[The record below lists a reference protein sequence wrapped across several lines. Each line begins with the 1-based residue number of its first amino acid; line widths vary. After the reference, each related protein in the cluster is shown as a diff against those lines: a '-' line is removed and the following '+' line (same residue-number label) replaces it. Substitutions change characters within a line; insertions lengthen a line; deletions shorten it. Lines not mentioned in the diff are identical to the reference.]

1 MLLGSAGTLLANRD
15 FVAGEE
21 MFLVVNADNLTDF
34 DLRMLVD
41 AHRES
46 GRSRPIGVP
55 GARAVGCGI
64 VEVAGR
70 PDRRLRGE
78 ARATHQRP
86 RQRGPVR
93 LRPEVF
99 DEIPEP
105 LPRDIGFDL
114 LPRLVGRAA
123 VVPLGDAYFADIGTP
138 AALEH
143 ARDVWEAGR
152 RAMIITRTPLR
163 VGLVGGGTDLPDY
176 YREHGGR
183 VLNAAIDKYVY
194 VVVKQRF
201 DDDIYVNYS
210 SKEIVSR
217 VEDLEHELVR
227 EALHMAGVRGGVEIT
242 TLADIPS
249 AGSGLGSSSAV
260 TVGLLQA
267 LFAYQGRQLTAE
279 ELADRACAIEIDRCR
294 KPIGKQDQYA
304 AAYGGVCDIRFG
316 PGDRVVVDQLPLT
329 AQVRRAVQDELLL
342 FFTGITRSANTILG
356 EQTANIADRLPQ
368 LGMLRDLAG
377 EAANG
382 LREGDVDALG
392 VALNKSW
399 SAKRELASGVS
410 NPAID
415 EAVEAA
421 LGAGA
426 PAPR

>member
-1 MLLGSAGTLLANRD
+1 
-15 FVAGEE
+15 
-21 MFLVVNADNLTDF
+21 
-34 DLRMLVD
+34 
-41 AHRES
+41 
-46 GRSRPIGVP
+46 
-55 GARAVGCGI
+55 
-64 VEVAGR
+64 
-70 PDRRLRGE
+70 
-78 ARATHQRP
+78 
-86 RQRGPVR
+86 
-93 LRPEVF
+93 
-99 DEIPEP
+99 
-105 LPRDIGFDL
+105 
-114 LPRLVGRAA
+114 
-123 VVPLGDAYFADIGTP
+123 
-138 AALEH
+138 
-143 ARDVWEAGR
+143 
-152 RAMIITRTPLR
+152 MIITQTPLR

-210 SKEIVSR
+210 TKEIVSR
-217 VEDLEHELVR
+217 VEDLQHELVR
-227 EALHMAGVRGGVEIT
+227 EALHMTGIRGGVEIT

-304 AAYGGVCDIRFG
+304 AAYGGVCEIRFG
-316 PGDRVVVDQLPLT
+316 PGDRVVVDQLGLT
-329 AQVRRAVQDELLL
+329 PQVRRQVQGELLL

-368 LGMLRDLAG
+368 LGLLRDLAA

-399 SAKRELASGVS
+399 AAKRELASGVS
-410 NPAID
+410 NAAID
-415 EAVEAA
+415 DAVEAA
-421 LGAGA
+421 LSAGATGAKVTGAGGGGFLLVVCPLERQRA
-426 PAPR
+426 VRERLARMRELPIKIDPFGSRVILNIHHDIWS

>member
-1 MLLGSAGTLLANRD
+1 AAPARHRLRPAAAARRARRRRRARRQLPSGHRDAG
-15 FVAGEE
+15 
-21 MFLVVNADNLTDF
+21 
-34 DLRMLVD
+34 
-41 AHRES
+41 
-46 GRSRPIGVP
+46 
-55 GARAVGCGI
+55 GARARP
-64 VEVAGR
+64 GR
-70 PDRRLRGE
+70 MEERG
-78 ARATHQRP
+78 H
-86 RQRGPVR
+86 G
-93 LRPEVF
+93 
-99 DEIPEP
+99 
-105 LPRDIGFDL
+105 
-114 LPRLVGRAA
+114 
-123 VVPLGDAYFADIGTP
+123 
-138 AALEH
+138 
-143 ARDVWEAGR
+143 
-152 RAMIITRTPLR
+152 MIITRTPLR

-217 VEDLEHELVR
+217 VEDLQHELVR
-227 EALHMAGVRGGVEIT
+227 EAMHMTGIRGGVEIT

-304 AAYGGVCDIRFG
+304 AAYGEVCDIRFG
-316 PGDRVVVDQLPLT
+316 PGDRVVVDQLGLT
-329 AQVRRAVQDELLL
+329 PQVRRQVQGELLL

-368 LGMLRDLAG
+368 LGLLRDLAA

-382 LREGDVDALG
+382 LREGDVDA
-392 VALNKSW
+392 
-399 SAKRELASGVS
+399 
-410 NPAID
+410 
-415 EAVEAA
+415 
-421 LGAGA
+421 
-426 PAPR
+426 